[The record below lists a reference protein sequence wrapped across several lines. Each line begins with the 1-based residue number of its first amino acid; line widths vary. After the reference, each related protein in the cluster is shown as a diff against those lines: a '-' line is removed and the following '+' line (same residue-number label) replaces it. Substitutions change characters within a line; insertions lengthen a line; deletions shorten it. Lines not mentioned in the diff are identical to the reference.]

1 MNPRRRMKRKIS
13 FEPLRKP
20 EHPQRMIRDMNLGIK
35 LLVAEDDPNMGTI
48 LKAYLTQ
55 KGYTVFHAVD
65 GQQALDIY
73 KDNNVDACVL
83 DVMMPVKDGFTVAK
97 EIRRIDKN
105 IPILFLTAKALEAD
119 RLKGFEIG
127 ADDYI
132 TKPFSMEELLAR
144 INATI
149 RRSFDEN
156 KPENNR
162 FTIGK
167 FKFDYNY
174 QTLTFEGEEPQRLTS
189 KESELLRLFCINFNQ
204 LIDRTSTLQKIWRDD
219 SYFAARSMD
228 VYITK
233 LRKYLK
239 ADPSVQIVNVHGVGF
254 KLTQKVD

>member
-1 MNPRRRMKRKIS
+1 
-13 FEPLRKP
+13 
-20 EHPQRMIRDMNLGIK
+20 MNLGIK
-35 LLVAEDDPNMGTI
+35 LLIAEDDPNMGTI

-55 KGYTVFHAVD
+55 KGYTVFLASD

-73 KDNNVDACVL
+73 KECNVDACIL

-97 EIRRIDKN
+97 ELRRIDKN
-105 IPILFLTAKALEAD
+105 IPILFLTAKSLEAD
-119 RLKGFEIG
+119 KLKGFEVG

-156 KPENNR
+156 KPENNQ

-167 FKFDYNY
+167 YKFDYNY
-174 QTLTFEGEEPQRLTS
+174 QTLTLDGEEPQRLTS

-204 LIDRTSTLQKIWRDD
+204 LIDRSSTLQKIWKDD

-239 ADPSVQIVNVHGVGF
+239 GDPSVQIVNVHGVGF
-254 KLTQKVD
+254 KLTQKLEA